1 MAAASLRPVQNCWA
15 RTIGIVGFGSFGR
28 FLATHLAARFAV
40 QVWDRRDLESEVA
53 ALGLPWTSLEA
64 CAGCDVVIPAVPVQ
78 DLEPLL
84 ERLTPHLAPDSLVV
98 DVASVKIKP
107 LEILE
112 RLLPP
117 RVQFIGTHPMFGPE
131 SGRREIRGLKV
142 VLCLPDRPVDAERVE
157 AVRGFLEADLGLE
170 VLEMS
175 AEKHDAE
182 MAYIQ
187 GLTHWM
193 AKALRE
199 IHVPDP
205 ALSTVAYRHMMKIE
219 ENLRHDSDDLF
230 LTIAREN
237 PFAADARRELSERL
251 REIEESVEGD
261 SRGDD

>member
-1 MAAASLRPVQNCWA
+1 MPPVQGCWA
-15 RTIGIVGFGSFGR
+15 RTIGIVGLGSFGR
-28 FLATHLAARFAV
+28 FLAAHLGPHFGV
-40 QVWDRRDLESEVA
+40 QVWDRRDLEPEAA
-53 ALGLPWTSLEA
+53 ALGLAWTSLEG

-78 DLEPLL
+78 DLEPLI
-84 ERLTPHLAPDSLVV
+84 ERMAAHLKPDCLVV
-98 DVASVKIKP
+98 DVASVKTKP
-107 LEILE
+107 QEILN
-112 RLLPP
+112 RLLLPSA
-117 RVQFIGTHPMFGPE
+117 QFIGTHPMFGPE
-131 SGRREIRGLKV
+131 SGRRGIRGLKV
-142 VLCLPDRPVDAERVE
+142 VLCLPDRPVDPRRVE
-157 AVRGFLEADLGLE
+157 AVRGFLESELGLK

-205 ALSTVAYRHMMKIE
+205 ALGTVAYRHMMKIE

-237 PFAADARRELSERL
+237 PFAADARRELAERL
-251 REIEESVEGD
+251 REIEEAIDED
-261 SRGDD
+261 PAPDD

>member
-1 MAAASLRPVQNCWA
+1 MQGCWA
-15 RTIGIVGFGSFGR
+15 RTIGIVGLGSFGR
-28 FLATHLAARFAV
+28 FLAAQLRTRFQV
-40 QVWDRRDLESEVA
+40 QAWDRRDLEAEAA
-53 ALGLPWTSLEA
+53 ALGLHWSSLEG

-78 DLEPLL
+78 DLEPLV
-84 ERLTPHLAPDSLVV
+84 ERMAPHLKPDCLVV

-107 LEILE
+107 QEILN

-117 RVQFIGTHPMFGPE
+117 GVQFIGTHPMFGPE
-131 SGRREIRGLKV
+131 SGRRGIRRLKV
-142 VLCLPDRPVDAERVE
+142 VLCLPDRPVDQRRVE
-157 AVRGFLEADLGLE
+157 AVRRFLESELGLE

-205 ALSTVAYRHMMKIE
+205 ALGTVAYRHMMKIE

-237 PFAADARRELSERL
+237 PFAADARRELAERL
-251 REIEESVEGD
+251 REIEEAIE
-261 SRGDD
+261 REAADDD

>member
-1 MAAASLRPVQNCWA
+1 MQGCWA
-15 RTIGIVGFGSFGR
+15 RTIGIVGLGSFGR
-28 FLATHLAARFAV
+28 FLAAHLGPRFEV
-40 QVWDRRDLESEVA
+40 QVWDRRDLEPEAA
-53 ALGLPWTSLEA
+53 ALGLPWTSLEG

-78 DLEPLL
+78 EFEPLVV
-84 ERLTPHLAPDSLVV
+84 RLAPHLKPDCMVV

-107 LEILE
+107 QEILD

-117 RVQFIGTHPMFGPE
+117 SVQFIGTHPMFGPE
-131 SGRREIRGLKV
+131 SGRRGIRGLKV
-142 VLCLPDRPVDAERVE
+142 VLCLPDRAVDPHRVG

-170 VLEMS
+170 VFEMS
-175 AEKHDAE
+175 AEQHDVE

-205 ALSTVAYRHMMKIE
+205 ALGTVAYRHMMKIE

-251 REIEESVEGD
+251 REIEEAIEEDPPAGD
-261 SRGDD
+261 